1 LNTRVIKV
9 NPFDPEGRLIEEAAH
24 ILGNGGV
31 IGYPTETVYGL
42 GADAYNE
49 DALKRLFKIKGRE
62 TGKAISILIGN
73 MDMLDEV
80 AARIPP
86 VALALIRGHWPGPL
100 TIVFEASRV
109 CPPILTGDSGKIGV
123 RISPHPIARKLL
135 EAFKKPITS
144 TSANL
149 SGMPSL
155 SDPNEVYNVFRG
167 RIDLILDVGKMQGE
181 GEGVSTVID
190 VTVSPPRVLRE
201 GVVKIEAE
209 VEGKGRRG
217 KRARGW
223 RFEGGGGRQN
233 VKVQNPNDK

>member
-1 LNTRVIKV
+1 MKI
-9 NPFDPEGRLIEEAAH
+9 NPFDPEGRLIKEAAH
-24 ILGNGGV
+24 TLRNGGV

-49 DALKRLFKIKGRE
+49 EALERLFKIKGRE
-62 TGKAISILIGN
+62 ADKPISILIGN
-73 MDMLDEV
+73 MEMLDEV

-86 VALALIRGHWPGPL
+86 VATGLIRGHWPGPL
-100 TIVFEASRV
+100 TIIFEASKT

-123 RISPHPIARKLL
+123 RISPHPTARKLL

-155 SDPNEVYNVFRG
+155 SDPNEVYSVFRG
-167 RIDLILDVGKMQGE
+167 RIDLILDVGKTA

-201 GVVKIEAE
+201 GVVNL
-209 VEGKGRRG
+209 KG
-217 KRARGW
+217 
-223 RFEGGGGRQN
+223 
-233 VKVQNPNDK
+233 